1 MQQSIYP
8 QEMATQTNIKTPL
21 GARLEKLAT
30 TYNNLQLLGVSQ
42 ARLDYLIRD
51 AQSLINSARAF
62 QVMSR

>member
-1 MQQSIYP
+1 MQKSISP
-8 QEMATQTNIKTPL
+8 QEIAIQTNIKAPL

-42 ARLDYLIRD
+42 ARLNYLIRD

>member
-1 MQQSIYP
+1 MQKSIYP
-8 QEMATQTNIKTPL
+8 QEMATQTSIKAPL
-21 GARLEKLAT
+21 GARLEKLAS
-30 TYNNLQLLGVSQ
+30 TYNNIQLLGVSQ